1 MSIMK
6 EINLL
11 VKKAQQFSPEEQA
24 IVDRYAMFGHAGRLK
39 ARRVIDLRRK
49 AATLKSS
56 DPGVTTR
63 NPDGSTTTRRSGY
76 LQGGVTRQQAERDPE
91 AAKKWNMAQQ
101 ARDMMN
107 ASFAGRRG
115 LNSMPKMQTM
125 PKKTVVAPG
134 HAVSPSW
141 GVFSKGRANKP
152 SRQAT
157 EVKVNNTIF

>member
-11 VKKAQQFSPEEQA
+11 VKKAQTMSPEEQA
-24 IVDRYAMFGHAGRLK
+24 IVDRYTRMFGPAGRLK
-39 ARRVIDLRRK
+39 ARRVIDLKRK
-49 AATLKSS
+49 AAAIKSS
-56 DPGVTTR
+56 GPGVTTR
-63 NPDGSTTTRRSGY
+63 NPDGSTTTRWSGY

-101 ARDMMN
+101 ARDMIN

-115 LNSMPKMQTM
+115 SNAMPNMQMPKMQKS
-125 PKKTVVAPG
+125 PLKSKTVVAP
-134 HAVSPSW
+134 
-141 GVFSKGRANKP
+141 RA
-152 SRQAT
+152 